1 MRCTTAAGCFI
12 WLCGILLRCDAA
24 DASAHAASRPHRF
37 QRRNCCG
44 AGAGATAT
52 CRRRQRCCLAAPA
65 LWVPRERHR
74 AHTPFTENEDRDR
87 NLWRAA
93 EPPLFFPPRAAPVCI
108 TGAGWM
114 HNNYQA
120 ARMPRRYSR
129 GGGGEMGRTS
139 RAWLK
144 GEPQGT
150 AVEWNYLDDFGGGRA
165 ELARHASGIFT
176 R

>member
-1 MRCTTAAGCFI
+1 MESG
-12 WLCGILLRCDAA
+12 G
-24 DASAHAASRPHRF
+24 
-37 QRRNCCG
+37 
-44 AGAGATAT
+44 
-52 CRRRQRCCLAAPA
+52 AAPILSA
-65 LWVPRERHR
+65 ESGTCLHYRCWV
-74 AHTPFTENEDRDR
+74 D
-87 NLWRAA
+87 
-93 EPPLFFPPRAAPVCI
+93 
-108 TGAGWM
+108 
-114 HNNYQA
+114 NNYQA